1 MLDTSNQTNKKIM
14 DFMKLINAIKFAKLT
29 VQEKSNCQNEL
40 SAVIHKIS

>member
-14 DFMKLINAIKFAKLT
+14 DFKLINAIKFAKLT